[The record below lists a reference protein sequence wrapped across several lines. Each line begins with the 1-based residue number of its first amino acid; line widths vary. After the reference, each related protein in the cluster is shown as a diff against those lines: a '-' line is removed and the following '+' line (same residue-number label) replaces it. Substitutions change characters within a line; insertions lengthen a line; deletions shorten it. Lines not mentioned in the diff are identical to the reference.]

1 MINKTLSLLFI
12 SLSCACLL
20 SSCGQNEEK
29 TTETKHK
36 EIVVSEDTLIVEYI
50 EQTIPLDSIFTP
62 LDTSFT
68 HNVLLVPEGFKIQIL
83 FSEKI
88 DLVTKAD
95 GSKHPAKGNHDQL
108 AFIPDEDNPSIGWL
122 FVSHETKYADPNLGD
137 GGGATMFRIA
147 RDENNQWNMLSEY
160 EHVDFSGVGNTD
172 RNCGGAV
179 GPNGMIYTCE
189 EYEPKDN
196 ATINRQGKGHTKTDS
211 VGNLDYW
218 QNIGY
223 VVEVDPKTRKA
234 TQKMIAMGRYFHED
248 LEFME
253 DNKTVYLS
261 DDFEPAVFFKFVAD
275 KELDYSQGQ
284 LYAYKQG
291 ETEGTAG
298 TWLPLARDTATMIRA
313 RDAAIELGATMYMRH
328 EWFGRVGNKIYIGE
342 TGHDET
348 DWSKRI
354 KQGGNISH
362 ALQRKAEGNI
372 VRDVHGRV
380 LVFDTETDIM
390 LTHLEGG
397 IAKDGATV
405 FSNPDCITPA
415 RLGGKDYIIIHE
427 DINWNDKGRV
437 PEHAYKKNK
446 FYCELYFLD
455 LSIEQ
460 PTLEDLKRFAI
471 APMGAELTGGIM
483 SPDGST
489 LFLNV
494 QHPHA
499 SNGAPYNRSITVAI
513 TGWDR

>member
-1 MINKTLSLLFI
+1 MISKTLSLLLI
-12 SLSCACLL
+12 SLCCGCFLT
-20 SSCGQNEEK
+20 SCGQNEEK
-29 TTETKHK
+29 TTEKQHN
-36 EIVVSEDTLIVEYI
+36 EVLVSEDTLIVEPVS
-50 EQTIPLDSIFTP
+50 QTIPLDSIFTP

-68 HNVLLVPEGFKIQIL
+68 HNVLLVPEGFNVQIL
-83 FSEKI
+83 FTEKN

-95 GSKHPAKGNHDQL
+95 GSKHPSKGNHDQL
-108 AFIPDEDNPSIGWL
+108 AFIPDEDNPNSGWL

-137 GGGATMFRIA
+137 GGGATMFRIEKDA
-147 RDENNQWNMLSEY
+147 NNQWKRLTDF

-172 RNCGGAV
+172 RNCGGAI

-196 ATINRQGKGHTKTDS
+196 ASMYRKGKGHTKTDS

-261 DDFEPAVFFKFVAD
+261 DDFQPGVFFKFVAD

-284 LYAYKQG
+284 LYAFKQG
-291 ETEGTAG
+291 DTEESAG

-313 RDAAIELGATMYMRH
+313 REAAIELGATMYMRH
-328 EWFGRVGNKIYIGE
+328 EWFGRIGNKIYIGE
-342 TGHDET
+342 TGHDEE
-348 DWSKRI
+348 DWTNKI
-354 KQGGNISH
+354 NLGGNIAH
-362 ALQRKAEGNI
+362 ALVQHSENNT
-372 VRDVHGRV
+372 VRDVYGRI
-380 LVFDTETDIM
+380 LVFDTETNTM
-390 LTHLEGG
+390 KNHLEGG
-397 IAKDGATV
+397 VSKDGATV
-405 FSNPDCITPA
+405 FSNPDCVTTV
-415 RLGGKDYIIIHE
+415 RLGGKDYLIIHE

-437 PEHAYKKNK
+437 PEHAFKKNK
-446 FYCELYFLD
+446 FYCELYLLD

-499 SNGAPYNRSITVAI
+499 SNGAPYNRSMTVAI